1 MKLKNCVV
9 GQRVQ
14 IKEQQNPHQLAFFSG
29 YLGKPAIII
38 EVPDEDGDVRVKL
51 LDGTGGDIG
60 HHTNLRKIKE

>member
-14 IKEQQNPHQLAFFSG
+14 VKEDINPSTLNFIRSFRGQEVT
-29 YLGKPAIII
+29 IIGS
-38 EVPDEDGDVRVKL
+38 PDVDGDVRVL
-51 LDGTGGDIG
+51 LDNGDTDVG

>member
-14 IKEQQNPHQLAFFSG
+14 IKEKYKEGLGFFSG
-29 YLGKPAIII
+29 YLGQIAVIIQ
-38 EVPDEDGDVRVKL
+38 EPDYDGDVRVRL
-51 LDGTGGDIG
+51 LDTAETDIG

>member
-14 IKEQQNPHQLAFFSG
+14 VKEDTNPSTLNFIRSFRGQQAT
-29 YLGKPAIII
+29 II
-38 EVPDEDGDVRVKL
+38 ESPDRDGDVRVQ
-51 LDGTGGDIG
+51 LDSGRTDIG

>member
-14 IKEQQNPHQLAFFSG
+14 IKELSNTQHLAFCRAH
-29 YLGKPAIII
+29 LGRYATIIN
-38 EVPDEDGDVRVKL
+38 EPDRDGDLTIR
-51 LDGTGGDIG
+51 LDNGHTDIG